1 MVISNI
7 CITFASGKSVYL
19 NIILIFIQI
28 AYYLQ
33 QQPNLVKIKKLIKL
47 TMKNN
52 YIKSPLNY
60 TGGKH
65 KLLPQIMPLFP
76 KEINTF
82 IDLFTGGCNV
92 AVNVNANKIIAND
105 FEEHIINIFKTFQ
118 SDNIE
123 NLIFNIE
130 NIIKEFNLTM
140 ENSEGF
146 NRFRNLYNETIVN
159 GNNSQYNIDIMLFTL
174 ICYSFNHQ
182 FRFNSKGEFNMPF
195 GKNRSQWNDTMKK
208 NLINFHKS
216 IIDKNII
223 FTNNDF
229 RKLKIDKLSCNDFV
243 YCDPPYLITCAT
255 YNEKDGWNEQCET
268 DLLSLLDSLNSKS
281 VKFAL
286 SNVLFNKGKTNDLLI
301 EWSKKYNVHHLD
313 YTYQNCNYHTKDKS
327 SKPDEVLITNF

>member
-1 MVISNI
+1 
-7 CITFASGKSVYL
+7 
-19 NIILIFIQI
+19 
-28 AYYLQ
+28 
-33 QQPNLVKIKKLIKL
+33 
-47 TMKNN
+47 MKNN
-52 YIKSPLNY
+52 YVKSPLNY

-65 KLLPQIMPLFP
+65 KLLPQILPLFP

-82 IDLFTGGCNV
+82 VDLFTGGCNV

-105 FEEHIINIFKTFQ
+105 FEEHIIDIYKAFQ
-118 SDNIE
+118 NGYDNVEEIIKVIEAYIAKYNLSIE
-123 NLIFNIE
+123 NV
-130 NIIKEFNLTM
+130 
-140 ENSEGF
+140 EGF
-146 NRFRNLYNETIVN
+146 NKLREDYNNNPFKTNYIASTMLYV
-159 GNNSQYNIDIMLFTL
+159 L

-216 IIDKNII
+216 IVDKNII

-229 RKLKIDKLSCNDFV
+229 RELKIDKLSCNDFV

-255 YNEKDGWNEQCET
+255 YNEKNGWNEQCEK
-268 DLLSLLDSLNSKS
+268 DLLDLLDNLNSKS